1 MIYNKNNFSIH
12 NLEDK
17 HSGNMVHNIIHVTK
31 EFTEI
36 TNGHYAVRVYAPY
49 GDYVDSK
56 AEDLPNVG
64 EGMGVK
70 KDFESCVIAV
80 NVAKEIEKAIPKMN
94 TLPVLEN
101 AWITEHTDKEHVEFC
116 TTDLEITRPIRA
128 RVEDIKYPDI
138 DNVQPKGQPEFK
150 IAFNAE
156 YMLKICQQFK
166 RMDIKTVA
174 IDFFGEN
181 GVMKIFGKTTDMQKI
196 EVLLMP
202 MKR

>member
-1 MIYNKNNFSIH
+1 M
-12 NLEDK
+12 
-17 HSGNMVHNIIHVTK
+17 
-31 EFTEI
+31 
-36 TNGHYAVRVYAPY
+36 
-49 GDYVDSK
+49 DYR
-56 AEDLPNVG
+56 A
-64 EGMGVK
+64 
-70 KDFESCVIAV
+70 
-80 NVAKEIEKAIPKMN
+80 
-94 TLPVLEN
+94 
-101 AWITEHTDKEHVEFC
+101 
-116 TTDLEITRPIRA
+116 IRA

-150 IAFNAE
+150 IAFNTE